1 MPPNT
6 ESQHHGTALD
16 FADHTPYI
24 DEAADKVREE
34 LRRTFAELKECF
46 PDSAIKEAAEDAG
59 LAPSS
64 QNTSKAAI
72 LEALRAFACI
82 VIESDRPRL
91 AAHLVGKLVGLELA
105 TGHRLILRE
114 LARKEGVSKQAIS
127 RHLANYAER
136 LNLPRP
142 DSNEKARLSHRLMNR
157 RNYQRREIP
166 Q

>member
-1 MPPNT
+1 MSEEDAT
-6 ESQHHGTALD
+6 RRTATALD
-16 FADHTPYI
+16 YAQATAYEDRVG
-24 DEAADKVREE
+24 DEAREE

-46 PDSAIKEAAEDAG
+46 PDSAIREAAEDFGITANG
-59 LAPSS
+59 PNK
-64 QNTSKAAI
+64 QAI

-114 LARKEGVSKQAIS
+114 LALSAGISKQAVS

-136 LNLPRP
+136 LGLDRP
-142 DSNEKARLSHRLMNR
+142 DSTQAQRESHRLMNR
-157 RNYQRREIP
+157 RNYAH
-166 Q
+166 